1 MEPKSSVPNIAVEA
15 AFSVLKWAL
24 IILVINNAL
33 WAAIHYG
40 DTKRPSH
47 NTEISVVQDGTSNSV
62 TQPSIGG
69 NS

>member
-1 MEPKSSVPNIAVEA
+1 MEQKSANPNLPVEA

-47 NTEISVVQDGTSNSV
+47 NTEISVVQDGSGNSV
-62 TQPSIGG
+62 TQPSIRGD
-69 NS
+69 S